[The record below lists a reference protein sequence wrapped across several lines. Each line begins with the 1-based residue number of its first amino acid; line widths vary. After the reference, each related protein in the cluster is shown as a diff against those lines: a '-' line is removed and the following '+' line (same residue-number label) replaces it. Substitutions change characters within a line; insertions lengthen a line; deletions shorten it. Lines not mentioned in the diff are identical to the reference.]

1 MIKPNRTSVSCEK
14 IILWRKHFFASFE
27 EVNPVQVV
35 LRGKKGMLYILWIRI
50 FFLDYS
56 VRFDF
61 RIIML
66 FMFLSIFFIIF
77 LMYVYVYVCIY
88 VRSKRATTCSQI
100 QSINFEWFRLFRV
113 SVYRFNLF
121 EMPFNHSQSAFD
133 VNYWRELFRQSSAKD
148 KSNFIEKVMIIFCL
162 TYANLS
168 HE

>member
-35 LRGKKGMLYILWIRI
+35 LRGKKRYVVHFVNSNFL
-50 FFLDYS
+50 FLDYS

-61 RIIML
+61 RIIS
-66 FMFLSIFFIIF
+66 FLCFYLYFRHFFN
-77 LMYVYVYVCIY
+77 VRVCICVY

-133 VNYWRELFRQSSAKD
+133 VNYWRECLKSLQPKINRISSRKLWLY
-148 KSNFIEKVMIIFCL
+148 FV
-162 TYANLS
+162 
-168 HE
+168 

>member
-1 MIKPNRTSVSCEK
+1 M
-14 IILWRKHFFASFE
+14 RKN
-27 EVNPVQVV
+27 NPVKETFFCFFWRSQPSTSRVTWKKRYVV
-35 LRGKKGMLYILWIRI
+35 HFVNSN

-61 RIIML
+61 RIISSVRMF

-88 VRSKRATTCSQI
+88 VRSKRAPTCSQI

>member
-14 IILWRKHFFASFE
+14 IILWRKHFFA

-50 FFLDYS
+50 FFFWIIPLDLTSESS
-56 VRFDF
+56 VFYVFYLFF
-61 RIIML
+61 RH
-66 FMFLSIFFIIF
+66 FFN
-77 LMYVYVYVCIY
+77 VRVCICVY

-133 VNYWRELFRQSSAKD
+133 VNYWRECLKSLQRKIDRISSRKLWLY
-148 KSNFIEKVMIIFCL
+148 FV
-162 TYANLS
+162 
-168 HE
+168 